1 MMSVDPIMQ
10 YKQQSINT
18 MSKGEQLV
26 TLLNEALKNLHYGSL
41 MLKDKNYA
49 TAQKCTEKSKRIFS
63 YLSSVLDWNYEV
75 TNDLYQLYYFFNQQ
89 IIKAE
94 VKRDA
99 AVLDDLVPLV
109 EKMRDTWE
117 EAEKRSHMNK

>member
-1 MMSVDPIMQ
+1 MMPVDPIMQ

-18 MSKGEQLV
+18 MSKGEQLI
-26 TLLNEALKNLHYGSL
+26 TLLNEALKNLHYGSM

-49 TAQKCTEKSKRIFS
+49 TAQKCTEKSKKIFS

-99 AVLDDLVPLV
+99 AVLDELVPLV

-117 EAEKRSHMNK
+117 EAEKLSHMNK

>member
-1 MMSVDPIMQ
+1 MPVDPIMQ

-18 MSKGEQLV
+18 MSRGEQLI
-26 TLLNEALKNLHYGSL
+26 TLLNEALKNLHYGAL

-49 TAQKCTEKSKRIFS
+49 TAEKCTDKSKKIFS
-63 YLSSVLDWNYEV
+63 YLSSVLDWNYDI

-99 AVLDDLVPLV
+99 AILDELVPLV
-109 EKMRDTWE
+109 ENMRDTWE
-117 EAEKRSHMNK
+117 EAEKLSHMNK

>member
-1 MMSVDPIMQ
+1 MSVDPIMQ

-49 TAQKCTEKSKRIFS
+49 TAQKCTEKSKNIFS

-117 EAEKRSHMNK
+117 EAEKLSHMNK

>member
-117 EAEKRSHMNK
+117 EAEKLSHMNK

>member
-1 MMSVDPIMQ
+1 MSVDPIMQ

-117 EAEKRSHMNK
+117 EAEKLSHMNK